1 MSCLPRKDDRNVS
14 ADTHFE
20 ECGLKLSY
28 LHTAIAALHLS
39 HLNKMAFFICLK
51 SVYYKCFM

>member
-28 LHTAIAALHLS
+28 LHTAIAALKS
-39 HLNKMAFFICLK
+39 FEQNGFFICGK
-51 SVYYKCFM
+51 IVYNKNFM

>member
-28 LHTAIAALHLS
+28 LHTAIAALKS
-39 HLNKMAFFICLK
+39 FEQMAFFICEK
-51 SVYYKCFM
+51 IVYYKNIM